1 MKAIVLNRTVPQ
13 GISFQDVTLDPLG
26 DQDVRI
32 ELAAAALNHRDEWC
46 RQGKYANLKDGVVL
60 GSDGSGIVVEAGKG
74 VDHSWVGKEVIIN
87 PALHWGDNQEAQ
99 GLDFRILGMPDNGTL
114 AEFIQ
119 VPGNRIY
126 SKPDHFNLI
135 EAAALPLAGL
145 TAYRSLFFQGD
156 LKPGQ
161 KVLVTGIG
169 GGVAQ
174 FVLQFALAQKAIVYV
189 SSSSQDKLDA
199 ASALGAKGGFIYS
212 EPNWAEE
219 AKSITGGFD
228 LVIDSAMGNTLGNLL
243 DVIKPGG
250 KLVFF
255 GATLGNPSEMNVR
268 KIFWNQITLKG
279 TTMGS
284 DRDFE
289 EMLDFV
295 THHHI
300 KPVVDRIFDFDQV
313 LTAFDRMQGGAQLGK
328 LVLKIKI

>member
-1 MKAIVLNRTVPQ
+1 MKAIVLDRTNPQ
-13 GISFQDVTLDPLG
+13 GISYQDVTLGHLG
-26 DQDVRI
+26 DHDVRI

-46 RQGKYANLKDGVVL
+46 RQGKYANLMDGVVL
-60 GSDGSGIVVEAGKG
+60 GSDGSGIVVEAGKS
-74 VDHSWVGKEVIIN
+74 VDHSWIGREVIIN
-87 PALHWGDNQEAQ
+87 PALHWGESQEAQ
-99 GLDFRILGMPDNGTL
+99 GPNFRILGMPDHGTF
-114 AEFIQ
+114 AEYVQ
-119 VPGNRIY
+119 VSGDRIY
-126 SKPDHFNLI
+126 SKPDHLNLF

-145 TAYRSLFFQGD
+145 TAYRSLFYQGD
-156 LKPGQ
+156 LKPEQ

-174 FVLQFALAQKAIVYV
+174 FALQFALARKAKVYV
-189 SSSSQDKLDA
+189 SSSSQDKLVA
-199 ASALGAKGGFIYS
+199 AKGLGAEGGFIYS
-212 EPNWAEE
+212 DPNWVEE
-219 AKSITGGFD
+219 AKSLTGGFD

-243 DVIKPGG
+243 DVVKPGG

-255 GATLGNPSEMNVR
+255 GATLGNPSDMNVR

-289 EMLDFV
+289 DMLDFV

-300 KPVVDRIFDFDQV
+300 KPIVDRVFDFDQAA
-313 LTAFDRMQGGAQLGK
+313 TAFERMQQGAQVGK

>member
-1 MKAIVLNRTVPQ
+1 MKALVLDRTNPQ
-13 GISFQDVTLDPLG
+13 GISYQDVSLGHLG
-26 DQDVRI
+26 DHDVRI

-60 GSDGSGIVVEAGKG
+60 GSDGSGIVIEAGKS
-74 VDHSWVGKEVIIN
+74 VDHSWIGREVIIN
-87 PALHWGDNQEAQ
+87 PALHWGESQEAQ
-99 GLDFRILGMPDNGTL
+99 GPNFRILGMPDHGTF
-114 AEFIQ
+114 AEYVQ
-119 VPGNRIY
+119 VSGDRIY
-126 SKPDHFNLI
+126 SKPDHLNLF

-145 TAYRSLFFQGD
+145 TAYRSLFYQGD

-174 FVLQFALAQKAIVYV
+174 FALQFALAQKAKVYV
-189 SSSSQDKLDA
+189 SSSSQDKLVA
-199 ASALGAKGGFIYS
+199 ATGLGAEGGFIYS
-212 EPNWAEE
+212 DPNWVEE
-219 AKSITGGFD
+219 AKSLTGGFD

-255 GATLGNPSEMNVR
+255 GATLGNPSEMDVR

-289 EMLDFV
+289 DMLDFV

-300 KPVVDRIFDFDQV
+300 KPIVDRVFDFDQAA
-313 LTAFDRMQGGAQLGK
+313 TAFERMQKGAQVGK

>member
-1 MKAIVLNRTVPQ
+1 MKAIVLDRTNPQ
-13 GISFQDVTLDPLG
+13 GISFQDVTLGPLG
-26 DQDVRI
+26 DHDVRI

-60 GSDGSGIVVEAGKG
+60 GSDGSGIVLEAGKS
-74 VDHSWVGKEVIIN
+74 VDHSWIGREVIIN
-87 PALHWGDNQEAQ
+87 PALHWGESQEAQ
-99 GLDFRILGMPDNGTL
+99 GPNFRILGMPDHGTF
-114 AEFIQ
+114 AEYVQ
-119 VPGNRIY
+119 VSGDRIY
-126 SKPDHFNLI
+126 SKPDHLNLF

-145 TAYRSLFFQGD
+145 TAYRSLFYQGD

-174 FVLQFALAQKAIVYV
+174 FALQFALARKAKVYV
-189 SSSSQDKLDA
+189 SSSSHDKLA
-199 ASALGAKGGFIYS
+199 AAKGLGAEGGFIYS
-212 EPNWAEE
+212 APNWVEE
-219 AKSITGGFD
+219 AKSLTGGFD
-228 LVIDSAMGNTLGNLL
+228 LVIDSAMGNTFGNLL

-255 GATLGNPSEMNVR
+255 GATLGNPSDLDVR

-289 EMLDFV
+289 DMLDFV

-300 KPVVDRIFDFDQV
+300 KPIIDRVFDFDQAA
-313 LTAFDRMQGGAQLGK
+313 TAFERMQLGAQVGK
-328 LVLKIKI
+328 LVLKIKT

>member
-1 MKAIVLNRTVPQ
+1 MKAIVLDRTLPQ
-13 GISFQDVTLDPLG
+13 GISFQNVTLGPLG
-26 DQDVRI
+26 DHDVRV
-32 ELAAAALNHRDEWC
+32 EVAAAALNHRDEWC
-46 RQGKYANLKDGVVL
+46 RQGKYSNLKDWVVL
-60 GSDGSGIVVEAGKG
+60 GSDGSGIVVEAGKS
-74 VDHSWVGKEVIIN
+74 VDHSWVGREVIVN
-87 PALHWGDNQEAQ
+87 PALHWGENQGAQ
-99 GLDFRILGMPDNGTL
+99 GPDFRILGMPDHGTF
-114 AEFIQ
+114 AEYVQ
-119 VPGNRIY
+119 VSGDRIY
-126 SKPDHFNLI
+126 SKPDHLNLL

-145 TAYRSLFFQGD
+145 TAYRSLFYQGG

-189 SSSSQDKLDA
+189 SSSSQDKLEA
-199 ASALGAKGGFIYS
+199 ALALGAKGGFIYS
-212 EPNWAEE
+212 EPDWVQE
-219 AKSITGGFD
+219 AKSLTGGFD
-228 LVIDSAMGNTLGNLL
+228 LVIDSAMGSTLGNLL
-243 DVIKPGG
+243 EVIRPGG

-255 GATLGNPSEMNVR
+255 GATLGNPSELNVR

-300 KPVVDRIFDFDQV
+300 KPIVDRIFDFDQAQA
-313 LTAFDRMQGGAQLGK
+313 AFERMQQGDQFGK
-328 LVLKIKI
+328 LVLKVKI

>member
-1 MKAIVLNRTVPQ
+1 MKAIVLDRTNPQ
-13 GISFQDVTLDPLG
+13 GISFQDVTLGPLG
-26 DQDVRI
+26 DHDVRI

-60 GSDGSGIVVEAGKG
+60 GSDASGIVVEAGKS
-74 VDHSWVGKEVIIN
+74 VDHSWIGREVIIN
-87 PALHWGDNQEAQ
+87 PALHWGESQEAQ
-99 GLDFRILGMPDNGTL
+99 GPNFRILGMPDHGTF
-114 AEFIQ
+114 AEYVQ
-119 VPGNRIY
+119 VSGDRVY
-126 SKPDHFNLI
+126 SKPDHLNLF

-145 TAYRSLFFQGD
+145 TAYRSLFYQGD

-174 FVLQFALAQKAIVYV
+174 FALQFALARKAKVYV
-189 SSSSQDKLDA
+189 SSSSQDKLA
-199 ASALGAKGGFIYS
+199 AAKGLGAEGGFIYS
-212 EPNWAEE
+212 DPNWVEE
-219 AKSITGGFD
+219 AKSLTGGFD

-243 DVIKPGG
+243 DVVKPGG

-255 GATLGNPSEMNVR
+255 GATLGNPSDMNVR

-289 EMLDFV
+289 DMLDFV

-300 KPVVDRIFDFDQV
+300 KPIVDRVFDFDQAA
-313 LTAFDRMQGGAQLGK
+313 TAFERMQRGAQVGK

>member
-1 MKAIVLNRTVPQ
+1 MKAIVLDRTIPQ
-13 GISFQDVTLDPLG
+13 GVSFQNVTLGSLG
-26 DQDVRI
+26 DNDVRI

-60 GSDGSGIVVEAGKG
+60 GSDGSGIVVEAGKS
-74 VDHSWVGKEVIIN
+74 VDHSWIGKEVIIN
-87 PALHWGDNQEAQ
+87 PALHWGDNQQAQ
-99 GLDFRILGMPDNGTL
+99 GPDFRILGMPDNGTL

-119 VPGNRIY
+119 VPGDRIY
-126 SKPDHFNLI
+126 SKPNHLNLI

-145 TAYRSLFFQGD
+145 TAYRALFYQGD

-174 FVLQFALAQKAIVYV
+174 FALQFALAHKAEVYV
-189 SSSSQDKLDA
+189 SSSSPEKLEVA
-199 ASALGAKGGFIYS
+199 RTLGAQGGFIYS
-212 EPNWAEE
+212 DPNWVAE
-219 AKSITGGFD
+219 AKNLTGGFD
-228 LVIDSAMGNTLGNLL
+228 LVIDSAMGDTLGDLI
-243 DVIKPGG
+243 DVIGPGG

-268 KIFWNQITLKG
+268 KIFWSQLTLRG

-295 THHHI
+295 THNLI
-300 KPVVDRIFDFDQV
+300 KPVVDRVFDFDQTI
-313 LTAFDRMQGGAQLGK
+313 TAFERMQQGAQLGK
-328 LVLKIKI
+328 LVLKIK

>member
-1 MKAIVLNRTVPQ
+1 MKAIVLDRTVPQ

-126 SKPDHFNLI
+126 SKPDHLNLI

-212 EPNWAEE
+212 EPNWVEE